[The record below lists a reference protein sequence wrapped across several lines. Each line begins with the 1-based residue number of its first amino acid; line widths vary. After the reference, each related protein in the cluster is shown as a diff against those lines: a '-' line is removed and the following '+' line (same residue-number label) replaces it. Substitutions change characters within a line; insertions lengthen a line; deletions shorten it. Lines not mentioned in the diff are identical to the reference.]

1 MNKILLVV
9 FSFMSLGGF
18 SQTVNNFYTT
28 SVQQAGYR
36 LGAGTVNE
44 TTSGANVSW
53 DFSSLTANGSSI
65 TSVVSPSSS
74 DVASYPGT
82 QLVASS
88 NGEYNGAG
96 TTSNISIY
104 TTGAGT
110 ITGLNVDGIILNYS
124 TNNATLGTFPL
135 QYGYSYADMVAGT
148 FDGLGYSGTFS
159 GSCTTS
165 VDAYGTINS
174 SIGAIGTG
182 TLTRLKIVQNLK
194 LYYLGLQIGTAAQ
207 TIYLYYTAT
216 DNTPR
221 VRSLMNNITVPTLGV
236 NYDFSLIELYD
247 PAALSTVSIP
257 NVGIASIAPNPA
269 SETLHF
275 TTDMGAA
282 KVTITDAAGRI
293 VLTGV
298 GNDLNISAL
307 NGGVYFAATETNGK
321 TQVTKFIKK

>member
-1 MNKILLVV
+1 MNKTLLAI
-9 FSFMSLGGF
+9 FSFISLGGF

-28 SVQQAGYR
+28 SVPQAGYR

-44 TTSGANVSW
+44 TPSGANVSW

-65 TSVVSPSSS
+65 TSVVAPSSS

-96 TTSNISIY
+96 NTSNISIY

-110 ITGLNVDGIILNYS
+110 ITGLNVDGIILNYN

-135 QYGYSYADMVAGT
+135 QYGYSYADVVAGT
-148 FDGLGYSGTFS
+148 YDGLGYTGTFS

-165 VDAYGTINS
+165 VDAYGTVSS
-174 SIGAIGTG
+174 SIGAVGAA

-194 LYYLGLQIGTAAQ
+194 LYYLGLQIGTVAQ
-207 TIYLYYTAT
+207 TIYLYYTAE

-221 VRSLMNNITVPTLGV
+221 IRSLMNNITVPALGV

-247 PAALSTVSIP
+247 PAVLSTVSIP
-257 NVGIASIAPNPA
+257 NADTVGIVPNPA
-269 SETLHF
+269 TETLHF
-275 TTDMGAA
+275 TTNMGAA

-293 VLTGV
+293 VLTGT
-298 GNDLNISAL
+298 GNDLNISGL
-307 NGGVYFAATETNGK
+307 TTGVYFAASEMDGK
-321 TQVTKFIKK
+321 IQVTKFVKK